1 MMGRPAVLALVVLF
15 LSPATRPGYAQ
26 ERGEPPTTNQA
37 AREAARG
44 WLQHVHAGAWET
56 AWTEAA
62 SSLRDAVT
70 EEQWRTRG
78 ARARGTLGALR
89 SRRLA
94 RVQPRDS
101 LRQLADA
108 GPFVLLR
115 YHSEFETGL
124 YVETV
129 LVAKGEDAWRAAGY
143 EVALVAASAPQ
154 RRGSSRKGTSN

>member
-1 MMGRPAVLALVVLF
+1 MMDRHSAVLVLVVLF
-15 LSPATRPGYAQ
+15 LFPTALPTYAQ
-26 ERGEPPTTNQA
+26 ERGEPTTPKQA

-44 WLQHVHAGAWET
+44 WLQHVDAGAWET

-62 SSLRDAVT
+62 PSLRGTVT
-70 EEQWRTRG
+70 EERWRNRG
-78 ARARGTLGALR
+78 ARARKTLGALR
-89 SRRLA
+89 SRRLV
-94 RVQPRDS
+94 RIQSRDS

-124 YVETV
+124 YVETI

-143 EVALVAASAPQ
+143 EVAPVAASSDQ
-154 RRGSSRKGTSN
+154 RRGSSRKQ

>member
-1 MMGRPAVLALVVLF
+1 MTCLRSAALVLIAVFML
-15 LSPATRPGYAQ
+15 PAARLGYAQ
-26 ERGEPPTTNQA
+26 GGDASTTAKQA
-37 AREAARG
+37 ARKAARG
-44 WLQHVHAGAWET
+44 WLQHVDAGAWET

-70 EEQWRTRG
+70 EEQWRVQG
-78 ARARGTLGALR
+78 ARARETLGALR

-94 RVQPRDS
+94 RVQSRDT
-101 LRQLADA
+101 LRQLPNA

-129 LVAKGEDAWRAAGY
+129 LVAKGDDAWRGAGY
-143 EVALVAASAPQ
+143 EVAPVAAP
-154 RRGSSRKGTSN
+154 TN